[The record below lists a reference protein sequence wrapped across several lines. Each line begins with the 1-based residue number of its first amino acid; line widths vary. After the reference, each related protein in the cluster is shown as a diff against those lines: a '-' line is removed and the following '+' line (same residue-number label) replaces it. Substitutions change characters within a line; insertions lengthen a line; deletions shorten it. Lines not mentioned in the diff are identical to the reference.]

1 MLDTKKLTRLGL
13 LTCLAL
19 IIFIVELRIPD
30 IVPIPGV
37 KLGLANIVTV
47 YCVYAYR
54 PGETAMM
61 LYSRILLGALF
72 SGNLMALWYSIA
84 GGTLCFAGME
94 LLKNIIHEDNMWFL
108 SIAGAVLHN
117 IGQISV
123 AMLVLKSTSVIA
135 YLPFLMISG
144 CIAGTFTGICAQLV
158 SRRLKRSRR
167 VS

>member
-1 MLDTKKLTRLGL
+1 MDTKKLTRLGL

-30 IVPIPGV
+30 IVPVPGV

-47 YCVYAYR
+47 YCVYNYR
-54 PGETAMM
+54 PAETAMM

-84 GGTLCFAGME
+84 GGTLCFIGME
-94 LLKNIIHEDNMWFL
+94 LLKNIISEDNMWFL
-108 SIAGAVLHN
+108 SIVGAVLHN

-123 AMLVLKSTSVIA
+123 AVLVLKSTSVIA

-144 CIAGTFTGICAQLV
+144 CIAGMFTGLCARMV
-158 SRRLKRSRR
+158 SKRLRKSSR
-167 VS
+167 VN

>member
-1 MLDTKKLTRLGL
+1 MDTKKITHLGL

-30 IVPIPGV
+30 IVPVPGV

-47 YCVYAYR
+47 YCVYNYR
-54 PGETAMM
+54 PAETAMM

-84 GGTLCFAGME
+84 GGTLCFIGME
-94 LLKNIIHEDNMWFL
+94 LLKNIISEDNMWFL
-108 SIAGAVLHN
+108 SIVGAVLHN

-123 AMLVLKSTSVIA
+123 AVLVLKSTSVIA
-135 YLPFLMISG
+135 YLPFLLISG
-144 CIAGTFTGICAQLV
+144 CIAGMFTGLCARMV
-158 SRRLKRSRR
+158 SKRLRKSSR

>member
-1 MLDTKKLTRLGL
+1 MDTKKLTRLGL

-47 YCVYAYR
+47 YCIYNYR

-84 GGTLCFAGME
+84 GGTLCFVGMVF
-94 LLKNIIHEDNMWFL
+94 LKKIIHEDNMWFL

-117 IGQISV
+117 IGQIAV
-123 AMLVLKSTSVIA
+123 AILVLKSTSVIA
-135 YLPFLMISG
+135 YLPFLMLSG
-144 CIAGTFTGICAQLV
+144 CIAGAFTGLCAQMV
-158 SRRLKRSRR
+158 CRRLKGSGK